1 MSDSSPIA
9 DAVEAMVIAAV
20 IQGMAEALGRFG
32 GSESLAAA
40 VVYRT
45 EGAAR
50 KLATDVM
57 LDCPDENL
65 PGTKDS
71 IAAFAR
77 DALTPAIADVV
88 AHFVPQT
95 NDYVH

>member
-40 VVYRT
+40 VVHRT

-50 KLATDVM
+50 QLATDVM
-57 LDCPDENL
+57 LDCPGDL
-65 PGTKDS
+65 PGTKDR
-71 IAAFAR
+71 IAALAR
-77 DALTPAIADVV
+77 EQLAAPIADAV